1 MSNDQTTIAYRSGF
15 ADGMTYK
22 PELTDHFKSDEVSRR
37 LAAEY
42 ERGYKEGT
50 AREIADR
57 LRKIEKE

>member
-22 PELTDHFKSDEVSRR
+22 PELTLHFKSDEVSQR

-42 ERGYKEGT
+42 QRGYVEGSK
-50 AREIADR
+50 REIADR